1 MAKSDKAVP
10 QTPQQRQAAFKA
22 RQIADGYVMMNVWVE
37 AKTRDRVTQY
47 AVEFKC
53 GMGEVIDDLVAKN
66 L

>member
-1 MAKSDKAVP
+1 
-10 QTPQQRQAAFKA
+10 
-22 RQIADGYVMMNVWVE
+22 MNVWVE